1 MGADLWTRAADR
13 LEKLDQAASESPWRR
28 YGMTGVTSPDG
39 DVIGEWRSRCDGC
52 GEESTVIAAH
62 TDDADLIVAL
72 RSLAPEVVSLLRAKA
87 RAAEV
92 RQRTVP
98 GFAFRDHA
106 MDRIARIVLG
116 ETEAPTQEG
125 NHHTMTA
132 IGPRTPSGKRL
143 TGDARTTFVAEITRR
158 YLAGAS
164 IRDIAT
170 DTGCAYGSIHRM
182 LTENDVTLR
191 SRGGANR
198 KTAAKS

>member
-1 MGADLWTRAADR
+1 
-13 LEKLDQAASESPWRR
+13 
-28 YGMTGVTSPDG
+28 
-39 DVIGEWRSRCDGC
+39 
-52 GEESTVIAAH
+52 
-62 TDDADLIVAL
+62 
-72 RSLAPEVVSLLRAKA
+72 
-87 RAAEV
+87 
-92 RQRTVP
+92 
-98 GFAFRDHA
+98 
-106 MDRIARIVLG
+106 
-116 ETEAPTQEG
+116 
-125 NHHTMTA
+125 MTA